1 MDRIGGK
8 VNRAARLHEVVKSN
22 TELRRKIPD
31 AGAAGLTVR
40 NEDIGRILVRG
51 VDQSTRALKP
61 RGEMTAWFQVPAQ
74 DDRRDADPG
83 EGSSTIREIG
93 ITDLTVVDVFG
104 QRNMRRGCEGLP
116 VGHDLDRVF
125 ELAAQNA
132 GQMLVGDHLTGAPS
146 GRKKAEVGAIA
157 RADATLQKSAE
168 LPRIGGHRGLGWSV
182 ISRRFGLCRCIQSR
196 CNEKST
202 EEAKSFHTRI

>member
-51 VDQSTRALKP
+51 VDQSTSALKP
-61 RGEMTAWFQVPAQ
+61 RGEMTAWFQVPAE

-83 EGSSTIREIG
+83 EGTSAVGQKSIVN
-93 ITDLTVVDVFG
+93 LAVVDVFG
-104 QRNMRRGCEGLP
+104 
-116 VGHDLDRVF
+116 
-125 ELAAQNA
+125 
-132 GQMLVGDHLTGAPS
+132 
-146 GRKKAEVGAIA
+146 
-157 RADATLQKSAE
+157 
-168 LPRIGGHRGLGWSV
+168 
-182 ISRRFGLCRCIQSR
+182 
-196 CNEKST
+196 
-202 EEAKSFHTRI
+202 